1 MSDQT
6 PYRPYAEVL
15 KEFRQKV
22 DFLKT
27 QYKLEQRTIASH
39 IGEHATNFSRYLD
52 KQKDKPCSLNKLQRM
67 LLNLNRHYYRE
78 LQLSDAIAEPPQP
91 YGDRQPPACE
101 IAIPLQALTEM
112 ILEFIARSEQRPLP
126 QLFEEFTRKKA
137 EIAKRSSTL

>member
-15 KEFRQKV
+15 KEFRQRV
-22 DFLKT
+22 DILKT

-67 LLNLNRHYYRE
+67 LANLNKHYHRE
-78 LQLSDAIAEPPQP
+78 LQLNDAVAESAQP
-91 YGDRQPPACE
+91 YGNRQPPFGE
-101 IAIPLQALTEM
+101 IGIPLQALTEM
-112 ILEFIARSEQRPLP
+112 ILEFIARSEQRPVP
-126 QLFEEFTRKKA
+126 QLFEEFIRKKA
-137 EIAKRSSTL
+137 EIAKRSPAP